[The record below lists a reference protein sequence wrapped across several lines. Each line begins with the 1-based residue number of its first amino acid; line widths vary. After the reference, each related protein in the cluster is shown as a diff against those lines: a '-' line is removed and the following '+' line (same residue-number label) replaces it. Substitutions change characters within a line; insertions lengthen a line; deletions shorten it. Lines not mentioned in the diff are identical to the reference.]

1 MERELLFK
9 IAEFLKTYG
18 LRSATMDDIAKH
30 LKMSKKTLYKS
41 FKDKTDIINQ
51 IMGFQCEMESCMIQD
66 ITKQS
71 ENAIDENIKINNLVS
86 KTLISVNPSV
96 LFDLEKYYPE
106 AFAHFTKHKD
116 TFIAS
121 FIEENLKRGI
131 QEGLYRANLNTEL
144 VTKFHIKIIEN
155 IWSPDVI
162 NSGNFS
168 ISQIHS
174 EMARYHI
181 RGISSEK
188 GHQYL
193 NQLITTGE
201 FNII

>member
-1 MERELLFK
+1 MEKELLFK

-51 IMGFQCEMESCMIQD
+51 IMGFQCQMESCMIKE
-66 ITKQS
+66 ITDNS
-71 ENAIDENIKINNLVS
+71 ENAIDEIIKINNLVS
-86 KTLISVNPSV
+86 KTLSSVNPSV

-106 AFAHFTKHKD
+106 AFSLFRNHKD

-121 FIEENLKRGI
+121 FIEENLKRGMN
-131 QEGLYRANLNTEL
+131 EGLYRANLNTEL
-144 VTKFHIKIIEN
+144 VMRFYLKILEN
-155 IWSPDVI
+155 LWSPEII
-162 NSGNFS
+162 NHGDFS
-168 ISQIHS
+168 ITQIHS

-193 NQLITTGE
+193 NQLINSGE

>member
-1 MERELLFK
+1 METELLIK

-51 IMGFQCEMESCMIQD
+51 VMGLQCQMEKGMIQE
-66 ITKQS
+66 ITKNS
-71 ENAIDENIKINNLVS
+71 ENAIDEIIKINNLIS
-86 KTLISVNPSV
+86 KTLNSVNPSV

-106 AFAHFTKHKD
+106 AFSVFCNHKE
-116 TFIAS
+116 TFIAY

-131 QEGLYRANLNTEL
+131 AEGYYRSNMDTLL
-144 VTKFHIKIIEN
+144 VTRFYLKILEH
-155 IWSPDVI
+155 IWSP
-162 NSGNFS
+162 NGNYSFA
-168 ISQIHS
+168 QIHS

-181 RGISSEK
+181 RGIASET
-188 GHQYL
+188 GHHFL
-193 NQLITTGE
+193 NQLINTRE
-201 FNII
+201 FNLI